1 MERGATGRKLEG
13 RQLRAERERMGGGGQ
28 GGSAPSRDLFFTS
41 AVETL
46 AYPPFRAD
54 SFLMPN
60 PVRMIGSWLCIG
72 IFCSTILVGIACV
85 EELAALGPQLITCY
99 PLPTTYYFG

>member
-1 MERGATGRKLEG
+1 MG
-13 RQLRAERERMGGGGQ
+13 QGGGVLE
-28 GGSAPSRDLFFTS
+28 GSAPSRDLFFTS